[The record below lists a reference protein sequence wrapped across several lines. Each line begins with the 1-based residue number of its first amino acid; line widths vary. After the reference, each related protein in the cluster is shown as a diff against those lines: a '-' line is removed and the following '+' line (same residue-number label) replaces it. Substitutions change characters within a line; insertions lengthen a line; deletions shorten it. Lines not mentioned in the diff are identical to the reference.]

1 MSVSQKRSA
10 GWIQLLGTVS
20 CTGVIALSAAS
31 PVMAAD
37 SDAASADAAPVLE
50 EVTVHAQRRQESLE
64 RVPITVDTISGA
76 DAMDRGSTSIQT
88 LAATIPNLT
97 FTTASY
103 ATNTYIRGVGDN
115 SASVNNEPSV
125 ATYIDGVYNPVAIAL
140 TSFNFNNIEQ
150 IEVLK
155 GPQGTLFG
163 RNSTAG
169 VIQILTPDPKQEFSG
184 KVEGGYGNYNTINA
198 DTYIT
203 GGLTP
208 KLAGDL
214 ALLYQNQMDGFGH
227 TSLGTPTFRQRD
239 IAARS
244 KWLYDASDITKVR
257 FTAEYS
263 KFVSDGTSDEFV
275 PGSFGPYVGPWNTNS
290 TPTLNDTQEW
300 SGALRVD
307 QEINDAIHGVS
318 ITSYRQVKGNL
329 VTDSDFTPAYLNEI
343 LQSYEGH
350 YVTQEFQLS
359 NSNPGRLTW
368 LAGAFFYGN
377 QIFGSD
383 PRVQYGTKVKGGYT
397 AAYGVQD
404 TASGSLFGHGTLE
417 VVDGTKLTL
426 GVRYTDEELKAS
438 SRTDNRAGA
447 VTAGPYNQSI
457 ISRPVTWRIA
467 LDHQI
472 TEDVLGYVSFNRG
485 FKSGGYNLS
494 SPGSAPFF
502 PEHVDAY
509 ETGIKS
515 EFLDHRL
522 RLNTAFFYYRYTDLQ
537 VAVVLGGNQLFE
549 NAAAARNY
557 GLDSSL
563 DFAATDHL
571 TLSAGLGLLSAKY
584 TNYPGANGYTPFG
597 VAYIIPNAKGQEL
610 PYAPPV
616 TGSVSANYRQPTPVG
631 AFKATA
637 NLSYNDRSYVSPD
650 MGLVRP
656 TYWMLNS
663 TLEYRPK
670 WDDSFAVR
678 FWGKNLTNSISY
690 VFAAESAT
698 GWYSSDAPP
707 RTYGISFEKD
717 F

>member
-10 GWIQLLGTVS
+10 GWIQLLGTAS
-20 CTGVIALSAAS
+20 CTGVMALSIAA

-37 SDAASADAAPVLE
+37 TDSESAEAAPTLE

-198 DTYIT
+198 DTYLT
-203 GGLTP
+203 GGVTE

-239 IAARS
+239 LAARS
-244 KWLYDASDITKVR
+244 KWLYDATDITKVR

-290 TPTLNDTQEW
+290 TPTLSDTQEW

-307 QEINDAIHGVS
+307 QEITDAIHGVS

-359 NSNPGRLTW
+359 NSNPGRFTW

-377 QIFGSD
+377 QVFGDRKS
-383 PRVQYGTKVKGGYT
+383 
-397 AAYGVQD
+397 
-404 TASGSLFGHGTLE
+404 
-417 VVDGTKLTL
+417 VV
-426 GVRYTDEELKAS
+426 
-438 SRTDNRAGA
+438 
-447 VTAGPYNQSI
+447 
-457 ISRPVTWRIA
+457 
-467 LDHQI
+467 
-472 TEDVLGYVSFNRG
+472 
-485 FKSGGYNLS
+485 
-494 SPGSAPFF
+494 
-502 PEHVDAY
+502 
-509 ETGIKS
+509 
-515 EFLDHRL
+515 
-522 RLNTAFFYYRYTDLQ
+522 
-537 VAVVLGGNQLFE
+537 
-549 NAAAARNY
+549 
-557 GLDSSL
+557 
-563 DFAATDHL
+563 
-571 TLSAGLGLLSAKY
+571 
-584 TNYPGANGYTPFG
+584 
-597 VAYIIPNAKGQEL
+597 
-610 PYAPPV
+610 
-616 TGSVSANYRQPTPVG
+616 
-631 AFKATA
+631 
-637 NLSYNDRSYVSPD
+637 
-650 MGLVRP
+650 
-656 TYWMLNS
+656 
-663 TLEYRPK
+663 
-670 WDDSFAVR
+670 
-678 FWGKNLTNSISY
+678 
-690 VFAAESAT
+690 
-698 GWYSSDAPP
+698 
-707 RTYGISFEKD
+707 
-717 F
+717 